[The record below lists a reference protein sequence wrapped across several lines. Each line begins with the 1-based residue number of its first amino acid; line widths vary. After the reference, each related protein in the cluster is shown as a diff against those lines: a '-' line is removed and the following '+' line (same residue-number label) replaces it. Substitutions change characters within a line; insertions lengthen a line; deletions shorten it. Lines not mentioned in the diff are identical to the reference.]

1 MRRGRSSEPD
11 RCQNRSPK
19 PHSAEIRPRLPAPQP
34 FSGDQHHNSP
44 SNASID
50 FDQSP
55 ALWPALPELLFVW
68 VCGLTATLTSE
79 VRNYW
84 RDGLTEFGLEQTMLA
99 L

>member
-1 MRRGRSSEPD
+1 MRRVAAHRS
-11 RCQNRSPK
+11 RIAG
-19 PHSAEIRPRLPAPQP
+19 SAANTIIVLQT
-34 FSGDQHHNSP
+34 
-44 SNASID
+44 
-50 FDQSP
+50 P
-55 ALWPALPELLFVW
+55 ALILINLQLFGRRRRELLFVW

>member
-19 PHSAEIRPRLPAPQP
+19 SAGIQPRLTPLRSP
-34 FSGDQHHNSP
+34 FRAINTIIFLQT
-44 SNASID
+44 
-50 FDQSP
+50 P
-55 ALWPALPELLFVW
+55 ALILINLQLFGRRCRELLFVW

>member
-1 MRRGRSSEPD
+1 MRRVAAAGSLPEPESQVALGWDSAKTARSAANTIIVL
-11 RCQNRSPK
+11 QT
-19 PHSAEIRPRLPAPQP
+19 
-34 FSGDQHHNSP
+34 
-44 SNASID
+44 
-50 FDQSP
+50 P
-55 ALWPALPELLFVW
+55 ALILINLQLFGRRCRELLFVL

>member
-1 MRRGRSSEPD
+1 LILINLQLFGRHC
-11 RCQNRSPK
+11 R
-19 PHSAEIRPRLPAPQP
+19 
-34 FSGDQHHNSP
+34 
-44 SNASID
+44 
-50 FDQSP
+50 
-55 ALWPALPELLFVW
+55 ELLFVW